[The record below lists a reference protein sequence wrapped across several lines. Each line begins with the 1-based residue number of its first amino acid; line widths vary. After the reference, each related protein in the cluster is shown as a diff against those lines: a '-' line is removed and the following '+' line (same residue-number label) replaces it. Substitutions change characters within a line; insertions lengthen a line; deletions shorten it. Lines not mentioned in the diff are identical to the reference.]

1 MSNHTKIY
9 KLWYEFLCRSEPE
22 GWCAEVQEIFGTEI
36 IPVED
41 WWQKNFESFPE
52 TDKAEV
58 SLIEDEGD
66 FEPNDEFVI
75 NVAVYFHHSKPRI
88 MKAFGKIIDAQ
99 HLKLKRIQEQEIQD
113 KISRGISE
121 EDIAKEM
128 EIKKAE
134 DKLIQVTNMPL
145 YRLVNSDIIHS
156 LETTLLVYDTYKL
169 IEKEYDKLGI
179 DKSPDLFEVWERA
192 NTKDRLTRKEDN
204 PLKLSDKYELPDI
217 KRQIRPKMS
226 RYMKRAD
233 HIISNAKRGVFPS
246 HHKDSKGP
254 MLMKLNKA
262 RAIFY
267 ELYNK

>member
-1 MSNHTKIY
+1 MSNHKNIY

-22 GWCAEVQEIFGTEI
+22 DWCAEVQEIFGTEI
-36 IPVED
+36 MPAED

-58 SLIEDEGD
+58 TLIEDEDD
-66 FEPNDEFVI
+66 FEPNNEFVI

-88 MKAFGKIIDAQ
+88 LKAFAKIVDAQ
-99 HLKLKRIQEQEIQD
+99 HLILKHMQEQEIQD
-113 KISRGISE
+113 KVSSGISE
-121 EDIAKEM
+121 EDIAKEI

-145 YRLVNSDIIHS
+145 YRLINSDIIHS
-156 LETTLLVYDTYKL
+156 LETTLLVYDTYKS
-169 IEKEYDKLGI
+169 IEKEHDKLGI
-179 DKSPDLFEVWERA
+179 DKSPDLFEVWTRA
-192 NTKDRLTRKEDN
+192 NTKDRLSRKENN
-204 PLKLSDKYELPDI
+204 PLKLSDKRVLPDI
-217 KRQIRPKMS
+217 KRQIRPRMS
-226 RYMKRAD
+226 RYMKWAN

-246 HHKDSKGP
+246 HHKDSDGP